1 MTKHNNQYI
10 KNKIEEV
17 DQSGFPHR
25 KSSGFNVFGKK
36 SEAIPET
43 EMKNLEKVLQSLL
56 SKKSVTQKTKTES
69 KIRKTIYR
77 AHLQSDKLKKYWNRL
92 LFLTPTVFIKI
103 KKTKDSKKS
112 LKCFGIETID
122 FSNKRIGHLDA
133 MFEESLNH
141 KNKKRAT
148 SDEVS
153 SEENV
158 DNFYNP

>member
-1 MTKHNNQYI
+1 
-10 KNKIEEV
+10 
-17 DQSGFPHR
+17 
-25 KSSGFNVFGKK
+25 
-36 SEAIPET
+36 
-43 EMKNLEKVLQSLL
+43 MKNLEKVLQSLL

-92 LFLTPTVFIKI
+92 LFLTPTVFRKI